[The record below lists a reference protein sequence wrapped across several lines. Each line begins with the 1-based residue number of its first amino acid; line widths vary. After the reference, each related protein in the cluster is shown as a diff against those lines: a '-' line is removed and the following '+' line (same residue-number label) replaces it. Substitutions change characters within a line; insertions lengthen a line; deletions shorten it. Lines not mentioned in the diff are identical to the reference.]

1 MSYPIRPNKPQL
13 PAMLTAEK
21 MIEFRRTQG
30 GLKNFAAPETVILC
44 LYKGVM
50 KYFRLK
56 YSSKRVNGFL
66 GDLYLLN
73 KSNGRIGVMGNFGIG
88 SPVVANL
95 AEEMIAWGAKRIAI
109 LSLAGG
115 LQPNLAPGAV
125 VICDRAIRDEG
136 TSYHYLPAEKYASA
150 SPNFV
155 SRLSSAFEAN
165 GVSPSIGSAWS
176 TDAPYRESYEEASL
190 YQSEGALAVDMES
203 AGLFAVGQARGV
215 ETTSVFVIGD
225 SLANPRWSAPPDM
238 GALHQR
244 LKFCLRVLTELKLDI

>member
-1 MSYPIRPNKPQL
+1 MSYPIHPNKPQL

-30 GLKNFAAPETVILC
+30 GLRNFTAPETVILC
-44 LYKGVM
+44 LYNGVM

-56 YSSKRVNGFL
+56 YSSRRVNGFL

-73 KSNGRIGVMGNFGIG
+73 KTNGRIGVMGNFGIG

-95 AEEMIAWGAKRIAI
+95 AEEMIAWGTKRIVI

-115 LQPNLAPGAV
+115 LQPNLSPGDV
-125 VICDRAIRDEG
+125 VICNRAIRDEG
-136 TSYHYLPAEKYASA
+136 TSYHYLPPQKYADA
-150 SPNFV
+150 SSNFV

-165 GVSPSIGSAWS
+165 GLSASVGITWS
-176 TDAPYRESYEEASL
+176 TDAPYRESREEAEL
-190 YQSEGALAVDMES
+190 YQNEGALAVDMES

-215 ETTSVFVIGD
+215 ETASVLVIGD
-225 SLANPRWSAPPDM
+225 SLARPQWSAPPDM
-238 GALHQR
+238 RGLHQR
-244 LKFCLRVLTELKLDI
+244 LKFCLRVLTELG